1 MTDTSPTII
10 FYSCTKLSCKIHRS
24 SSNDL
29 VVNYLYS
36 LMYLSVFFSVC
47 LDLHYL
53 TLESLTT
60 IMGKAERSAL
70 LGLSRRVDGR
80 GNGTGWSAATS
91 LWKWQRAQRP
101 HITGLYVM
109 LTLHTAFQQSPSEA
123 LLQPLLRLSCSPP
136 PALAPSSSS
145 PSSRSA

>member
-1 MTDTSPTII
+1 MTDTAPTII
-10 FYSCTKLSCKIHRS
+10 FYSCTKLSCKIYRS

-36 LMYLSVFFSVC
+36 LMYLSVFFAVC

-60 IMGKAERSAL
+60 ITGKAERSAQ
-70 LGLSRRVDGR
+70 LGLSRRGDRR

-91 LWKWQRAQRP
+91 LWKWRRAQRP
-101 HITGLYVM
+101 HIAGLCVM
-109 LTLHTAFQQSPSEA
+109 LTLHTAVQQSPSA
-123 LLQPLLRLSCSPP
+123 APPQPLPQLSCSPP